1 MNVIQP
7 LLELQEIDGR
17 IRELEREARD
27 IPQRKAQETARMA
40 GVNAALDIA
49 RNQLAAAQ
57 KRAKESE
64 AEAEA
69 ARAKATELKIS
80 QATIKSNKEL
90 LQTSIQIESL
100 EHEAEAAENRQLA
113 ILEDEIPKCERRLR
127 EAEEKAGAEQGGV
140 DGFVGEL
147 DERLA
152 DVKAQLA
159 ECEQARRAAANNV
172 PPRFLLYYE
181 RLRTKR
187 WPVVATLNAEGVCDG
202 CHLMQPPSVA
212 QMVQH
217 NQKAAESGEG
227 EQRLVACTMCGRLL
241 YRDL

>member
-40 GVNAALDIA
+40 GVNAALEIA

-80 QATIKSNKEL
+80 QATIKL
-90 LQTSIQIESL
+90 LIMGKSS
-100 EHEAEAAENRQLA
+100 
-113 ILEDEIPKCERRLR
+113 EDH
-127 EAEEKAGAEQGGV
+127 
-140 DGFVGEL
+140 FW
-147 DERLA
+147 
-152 DVKAQLA
+152 
-159 ECEQARRAAANNV
+159 N
-172 PPRFLLYYE
+172 
-181 RLRTKR
+181 
-187 WPVVATLNAEGVCDG
+187 
-202 CHLMQPPSVA
+202 
-212 QMVQH
+212 
-217 NQKAAESGEG
+217 
-227 EQRLVACTMCGRLL
+227 
-241 YRDL
+241 